1 MTELTNPIFESE
13 KEFLERQRQEYKN
26 ALMGDVETIKEKS
39 EKVGT
44 TLLVAGGLLAGAWLV
59 SKMFS
64 SSDSSDKPKKKKKK
78 KKKVKMN
85 VLEEQNFQPKLYKP
99 HKAKQYDS
107 LIHEQEDEFTLDSEH
122 ANEKQES
129 GLAKVTHSIMQSEM
143 MSLLLHQLSAFL
155 MVYLTKKIEEYVN
168 VHKNA
173 DIAGTAEP
181 ETRDIDF
188 AYYDDTA
195 R

>member
-1 MTELTNPIFESE
+1 MTELTNPLFENE

-44 TLLVAGGLLAGAWLV
+44 TLLVAGGLLAGAWLITR
-59 SKMFS
+59 MFS
-64 SSDSSDKPKKKKKK
+64 SGDSDKPKKKKK

-85 VLEEQNFQPKLYKP
+85 VLEEQTFQSKMHKP
-99 HKAKQYDS
+99 HKVKEYDS
-107 LIHEQEDEFTLDSEH
+107 MVHEQEDEFTLDSEH

-155 MVYLTKKIEEYVN
+155 MVYITKKIEEYVN
-168 VHKNA
+168 VHKNT

-188 AYYDDTA
+188 AYYDETA